1 MSPDPALLEG
11 ARRKNDNLF
20 TMYDSVQTGPVA
32 GSYRSSMMRLLA
44 DLMLVLSCNPGK
56 ACKESDVMMA
66 RVRRSGLFELLS
78 AAAWARALGYAPDE
92 LTGKSL
98 SELMPLEKPAAGRVV
113 AALLDDEDAQPL
125 DVTLRCKDERRKCFR
140 FHRRFDAYQ
149 DATYVVA
156 DELPEGHRVAPRPA
170 YG

>member
-1 MSPDPALLEG
+1 MS
-11 ARRKNDNLF
+11 
-20 TMYDSVQTGPVA
+20 DSVQTGPAA
-32 GSYRSSMMRLLA
+32 GSYRSAMMRLLA

-92 LTGKSL
+92 LSGKSL
-98 SELMPLEKPAAGRVV
+98 SELMPLKKPAASRVM
-113 AALLDDEDAQPL
+113 AALLDDEDTQPL
-125 DVTLRCKDERRKCFR
+125 DVTLRCKDERRKSFR
-140 FHRRFDAYQ
+140 FHRRFDPYG
-149 DATYVVA
+149 DTMYVVA
-156 DELPEGHRVAPRPA
+156 DEVSEGRAEPLRA